1 MSKITI
7 DIKQNLIDVYYE
19 TDSNSIKHEIA
30 TLKDSVCTINETTDK
45 IVIELIVEIIYRLG
59 NAIKDKYKLI

>member
-45 IVIELIVEIIYRLG
+45 ILIELIVEIIYRLG
-59 NAIKDKYKLI
+59 NVIKDKYKQI

>member
-30 TLKDSVCTINETTDK
+30 TLKDSICTINETTNK
-45 IVIELIVEIIYRLG
+45 ILIELIVEIIYRLG
-59 NAIKDKYKLI
+59 NVIKDKYKQI

>member
-45 IVIELIVEIIYRLG
+45 ILIKLIVEIIYRLG
-59 NAIKDKYKLI
+59 NVIKDKYKQI

>member
-30 TLKDSVCTINETTDK
+30 TLKDSVCTINETTNK
-45 IVIELIVEIIYRLG
+45 ILIELIVEIIYRLG
-59 NAIKDKYKLI
+59 NVIKDKYKQI